1 MTRVLGVLCGKKIF
15 METRVRF
22 APSPTGPLHVGNA
35 RTALFNFLFARQSSG
50 VFVLRLEDTDRERS
64 RTEFEEGILED
75 LRWLGLEWDEGPQRP
90 GDFGPYRQSE
100 RLDVYRRYAAE
111 LVERGNAYR
120 CYCTEEELEE
130 KRKDLLSRGI
140 PPRYDG
146 RCRNLKPEEEHSL
159 AQSGRL
165 PSVRFRVD
173 ARNVEFEDLV
183 KGPMSFDARK
193 IGDFVILRSDGSGSY
208 NFAAVVD
215 DHLMKVSHVIRG
227 EDHLANTSRQLLL
240 YSALKFPPPRFAHL
254 SLIVG
259 PDRTPLS
266 KRHGATA
273 VSFFREEGYLPGA
286 LANYL
291 ALLGW
296 SAENGKEIFSMGE
309 LVESF
314 SMDRLSRSPALFSPE
329 KLKWVNR
336 AHLKEFR
343 GEKALE
349 LARPFLQRAGIDLEK
364 PSRSWW
370 TAALEAVWGEVD
382 NLSQLTDRLKFLL
395 EENHGL
401 EPEAER
407 LLAGE
412 ATPKLIQGLKEELQ
426 SVEEITPENY
436 RPILSGVSRR
446 AGVSGRNL
454 FMPLRAILTGK
465 THGPELERIF
475 LLLGKEKI
483 LKRADSVLRKN

>member
-1 MTRVLGVLCGKKIF
+1 M
-15 METRVRF
+15 
-22 APSPTGPLHVGNA
+22 
-35 RTALFNFLFARQSSG
+35 
-50 VFVLRLEDTDRERS
+50 
-64 RTEFEEGILED
+64 
-75 LRWLGLEWDEGPQRP
+75 
-90 GDFGPYRQSE
+90 
-100 RLDVYRRYAAE
+100 
-111 LVERGNAYR
+111 
-120 CYCTEEELEE
+120 
-130 KRKDLLSRGI
+130 
-140 PPRYDG
+140 
-146 RCRNLKPEEEHSL
+146 
-159 AQSGRL
+159 
-165 PSVRFRVD
+165 PSVRFRVN

-183 KGPMSFDARK
+183 KGPMSFDAGK

-240 YSALKFPPPRFAHL
+240 YSALKFPPPLFAHL

-266 KRHGATA
+266 KRHGATS

-296 SAENGKEIFSMGE
+296 SAQNGKEIFSLGE
-309 LVESF
+309 LVECF

-336 AHLKEFR
+336 AHLKDLG
-343 GEKALE
+343 GEKALD
-349 LARPFLQRAGIDLEK
+349 LAAPFLRKAGIDPEK
-364 PSRSWW
+364 PARSWW
-370 TAALEAVWGEVD
+370 IAALETVWGEVD
-382 NLSQLTDRLKFLL
+382 NLSQLAERLRFLV
-395 EENHGL
+395 EENLAL

-412 ATPKLIQGLKEELQ
+412 AALKLIQALKEELLT
-426 SVEEITPENY
+426 VEEITPENY
-436 RPILSGVSRR
+436 KPILSRVSKR

-465 THGPELERIF
+465 THGPELERVF

-483 LKRADSVLRKN
+483 LKRAESVPRRN